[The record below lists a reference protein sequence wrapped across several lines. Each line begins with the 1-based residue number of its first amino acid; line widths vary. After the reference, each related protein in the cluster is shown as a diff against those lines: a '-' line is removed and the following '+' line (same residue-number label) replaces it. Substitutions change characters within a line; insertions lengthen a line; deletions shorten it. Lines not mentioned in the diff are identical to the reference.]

1 VSIINDGP
9 GIAREV
15 GIGRRTPLPGVFGFQ
30 RTNPLTNAVEGTPNT
45 PVNILPRQTQ
55 AFVISASPSM
65 PFDPT
70 DVRFDFAGTNA
81 APVTPLVGIN
91 TLLLS
96 ASVGPVPDIV
106 ALAATLG
113 SNGIVEAGIGVFSV
127 ATVNVGAVAGN
138 ITVGADTGGVSVPV
152 TITLCE
158 THPVI
163 GNCLAPPA
171 ASVTRTIN
179 AGETPTFGFFVAG
192 HGLVAFDPA
201 VNRVFVRFQEGGVT
215 RGAIASRRGRSEDPL
230 RARDP
235 HGLDD
240 RLPG

>member
-1 VSIINDGP
+1 
-9 GIAREV
+9 
-15 GIGRRTPLPGVFGFQ
+15 
-30 RTNPLTNAVEGTPNT
+30 
-45 PVNILPRQTQ
+45 
-55 AFVISASPSM
+55 M
-65 PFDPT
+65 
-70 DVRFDFAGTNA
+70 
-81 APVTPLVGIN
+81 GIN

-96 ASVGPVPDIV
+96 ASAGPVQDIV

-113 SNGIVEAGIGVFSV
+113 NNGLVEIPSVAGIGVFAV

-158 THPVI
+158 THSVI

-179 AGETPTFGFFVAG
+179 PGETPTFGFFVAG

-215 RGAIASRRGRSEDPL
+215 RGATSVA
-230 RARDP
+230 ARTK
-235 HGLDD
+235 
-240 RLPG
+240 

>member
-1 VSIINDGP
+1 MGRGS
-9 GIAREV
+9 REV

-45 PVNILPRQTQ
+45 PVNILPGQTHT
-55 AFVISASPSM
+55 FVISASPSM

-70 DVRFDFAGTNA
+70 NVRFDFAGTNA
-81 APVTPLVGIN
+81 APATPLVGIN

-96 ASVGPVPDIV
+96 ASAGPVLNIV

-113 SNGIVEAGIGVFSV
+113 NNGIVDIPSVAGIGVFSV
-127 ATVNVGAVAGN
+127 ATVNVGAAAGN
-138 ITVGADTGGVSVPV
+138 ITVGAHTGGVSVPV

-163 GNCLAPPA
+163 GDCLALPA

-179 AGETPTFGFFVAG
+179 PGETPTFGFFVAG

-201 VNRVFVRFQEGGVT
+201 VNRVFVRFQEGGV
-215 RGAIASRRGRSEDPL
+215 
-230 RARDP
+230 ARDATSVAA
-235 HGLDD
+235 
-240 RLPG
+240 RTK

>member
-1 VSIINDGP
+1 
-9 GIAREV
+9 
-15 GIGRRTPLPGVFGFQ
+15 
-30 RTNPLTNAVEGTPNT
+30 
-45 PVNILPRQTQ
+45 
-55 AFVISASPSM
+55 VISASPSM

-81 APVTPLVGIN
+81 APVAPLVGIN
-91 TLLLS
+91 TLPLS
-96 ASVGPVPDIV
+96 ASAGPVPDIV

-113 SNGIVEAGIGVFSV
+113 SNGIVDIPSVAGTGVFSV

-138 ITVGADTGGVSVPV
+138 ITVGAGTGGVSVPV

-163 GNCLAPPA
+163 GDCLAPPA

-179 AGETPTFGFFVAG
+179 PGETPTFGFFVVG

-215 RGAIASRRGRSEDPL
+215 RGATSVA
-230 RARDP
+230 ARTK
-235 HGLDD
+235 
-240 RLPG
+240 